1 MELLTQLLNALWS
14 QDYETL
20 ANPSMIGMLYFVLFM
35 ILFLENGLLPAAFL
49 PGDSLLVLVG
59 VLIAKGAMGFP
70 ETLLLLT
77 TAASLGCWLS
87 YIQGRWL
94 GNTRIVQNW
103 LSHLPSHYHQR
114 AHHLFHKHGL
124 SALLMGRFIAFV
136 RTLLPTIAGL
146 SGLNNARFQF
156 FNWMS
161 GLLWVL
167 ILTSLGYLLGKT
179 PVFLKYEDQLMS
191 CLMLL
196 PVVLLVFGLIGS
208 LVVLWKKNTEA
219 GADNGHKSLSRRRIS
234 WLLGGS
240 VFLCALF
247 WLWLAVQQQEST
259 LTIHPV
265 SQGVGMPD
273 GFSVWHHLDANG
285 IRFKSITPQK
295 DGLLIKF
302 DSSAQ
307 GIAAK
312 EVLGRA
318 LPHGYIIALLEE
330 ENTPTAWLSRLRDA
344 PHRLG

>member
-1 MELLTQLLNALWS
+1 MELFTQLLNALWA

-77 TAASLGCWLS
+77 AAASLGCWLS

-124 SALLMGRFIAFV
+124 SALLIGRFIAFV

-179 PVFLKYEDQLMS
+179 PVFLK
-191 CLMLL
+191 
-196 PVVLLVFGLIGS
+196 I
-208 LVVLWKKNTEA
+208 
-219 GADNGHKSLSRRRIS
+219 
-234 WLLGGS
+234 
-240 VFLCALF
+240 
-247 WLWLAVQQQEST
+247 
-259 LTIHPV
+259 
-265 SQGVGMPD
+265 
-273 GFSVWHHLDANG
+273 
-285 IRFKSITPQK
+285 
-295 DGLLIKF
+295 
-302 DSSAQ
+302 
-307 GIAAK
+307 
-312 EVLGRA
+312 GRA
-318 LPHGYIIALLEE
+318 SCRE
-330 ENTPTAWLSRLRDA
+330 RV
-344 PHRLG
+344 